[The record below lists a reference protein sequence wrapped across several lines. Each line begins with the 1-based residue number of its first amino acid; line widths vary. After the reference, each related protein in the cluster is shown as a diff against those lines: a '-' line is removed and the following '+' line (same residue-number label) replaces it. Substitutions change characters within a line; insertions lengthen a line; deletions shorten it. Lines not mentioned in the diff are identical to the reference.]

1 MVALALL
8 SLAWSWIGDARA
20 QSAKKTPK
28 TETYTRP
35 KPREPIKPQI
45 PDVNRFQDDKVFL
58 EHADSLFRPANEY
71 EEFQIVK
78 GTVKFRQGGM
88 WMFCDSAYYYPE
100 KNSMD
105 AFGHVEMRQGD
116 TLFVYADKLYYD
128 GLEKHATLV
137 RGPSR
142 DKVELKNR
150 TVNLKTDSLDYDVMN
165 ERGWYTTGG
174 VLQDDVNTLT
184 SIYGEYSPNTKQAKF
199 RDDVKLVNNKD
210 GYKLRTSELDYN
222 TETHIADINTH
233 TVIEGAN
240 DTIVTTKG
248 WYDTQTDHAQL
259 TSRSTITHRDSVN
272 NVTWLEGDSIIYD
285 KLTRLSRAYMFRDK
299 RKHQQPMVLTDTA
312 RKVQLIGGYG
322 EYNDSTRTA
331 MATEYPLLIEYSRP
345 DSLFLRADT
354 ILSYIVQE
362 MVWPDSLDNMLSAA
376 TRARLA
382 RFESLQQIADSM
394 PVVLSL
400 LPYKFQ
406 LPGWGIQPAQPE
418 QSELEPESESEPS
431 DSLDSVYTSEDFK
444 DIKDIKDPKDLNDL
458 NDLKDPKDPKDLTD
472 LTTPSDSAS
481 HNSLTAVDTVPPAP
495 PGPRLDK
502 LGRDSAFM
510 ITKDFHVAK
519 AIGKARFFNKDAQGV
534 ADTMIYVQHDSMMYM
549 LRKPLVWSGERQV
562 MGNRIDLHLND
573 STVDWAYL
581 PESGIL
587 GEHVDE
593 DFYQQL
599 SGTKMKAFIDNE
611 MIKRLEVEG
620 NVQTIVLPQESD
632 STVNKLVNAES
643 SYLTIDFVDGK
654 LDHLKMW
661 PEVSGTVTP
670 IGQVKQSQKFLQG
683 FRWLDMLRPQRGW
696 YGDRVRWIDELGE
709 VPEALEQWF
718 REASPIKAAPPKPSE
733 YKGMVRTAKKQGK

>member
-8 SLAWSWIGDARA
+8 GLAWSWIGDARA
-20 QSAKKTPK
+20 QSARNKPK

-248 WYDTQTDHAQL
+248 WYDTRTDHAQL
-259 TSRSTITHRDSVN
+259 TSRSTITHRDSAN

-299 RKHQQPMVLTDTA
+299 SKHQQPMVLTDTA

-362 MVWPDSLDNMLSAA
+362 LVWPDSLDNMLSAA

-406 LPGWGIQPAQPE
+406 LPGWGETPKLPE
-418 QSELEPESESEPS
+418 ESEEQAPVSERSEPSEVSEPSEPS
-431 DSLDSVYTSEDFK
+431 DSVDYSNNSNSTDTLDS
-444 DIKDIKDPKDLNDL
+444 L
-458 NDLKDPKDPKDLTD
+458 
-472 LTTPSDSAS
+472 A
-481 HNSLTAVDTVPPAP
+481 AVDTVPPAP

-510 ITKDFHVAK
+510 IPKDFHVAK

-709 VPEALEQWF
+709 VPEELEQWF

>member
-1 MVALALL
+1 MLKGRQAIVLMVALALL

-45 PDVNRFQDDKVFL
+45 PGVNRFQDDKVFL

-248 WYDTQTDHAQL
+248 WYDTRTDHAQL
-259 TSRSTITHRDSVN
+259 TSRSTITHRDSTN

-406 LPGWGIQPAQPE
+406 LPGWGEKPKLPE
-418 QSELEPESESEPS
+418 ESEEQAPVSERSERSEPSEPSEVSEPS
-431 DSLDSVYTSEDFK
+431 DSVDFSNHSNSTDTLDS
-444 DIKDIKDPKDLNDL
+444 L
-458 NDLKDPKDPKDLTD
+458 
-472 LTTPSDSAS
+472 A
-481 HNSLTAVDTVPPAP
+481 AVDTVPPAP
-495 PGPRLDK
+495 PGPKLDK

-510 ITKDFHVAK
+510 IPKDFHVAK

>member
-1 MVALALL
+1 MLKGRQAIVLMVALALL
-8 SLAWSWIGDARA
+8 GLAWSWIGDARA
-20 QSAKKTPK
+20 QSARNKPK

-222 TETHIADINTH
+222 TDTHIADINTH

-259 TSRSTITHRDSVN
+259 TSRSTITHRDSAN

-299 RKHQQPMVLTDTA
+299 SKHQQPMVLTDTA

-406 LPGWGIQPAQPE
+406 LPGWGEKPKLPE
-418 QSELEPESESEPS
+418 ESEEQAPVSERSERSEPSEPSEVSEPS
-431 DSLDSVYTSEDFK
+431 DSVDFSNHSNSTDTLDS
-444 DIKDIKDPKDLNDL
+444 L
-458 NDLKDPKDPKDLTD
+458 
-472 LTTPSDSAS
+472 A
-481 HNSLTAVDTVPPAP
+481 AVDTVPPAP
-495 PGPRLDK
+495 PGPKLDK

-510 ITKDFHVAK
+510 IPKDFHVAK

-709 VPEALEQWF
+709 VPEELEQWF

>member
-8 SLAWSWIGDARA
+8 GLAWSWIGDARA
-20 QSAKKTPK
+20 QSARNKPK

-248 WYDTQTDHAQL
+248 WYDTRTDHAQL
-259 TSRSTITHRDSVN
+259 TSRSTITHRDSAN

-299 RKHQQPMVLTDTA
+299 SKHQQPMVLTDTA

-406 LPGWGIQPAQPE
+406 LPGWGETPKLPE
-418 QSELEPESESEPS
+418 ESEEQAPVSERSERSEPSEPS
-431 DSLDSVYTSEDFK
+431 DSVDCSNNSNSTDTLDS
-444 DIKDIKDPKDLNDL
+444 L
-458 NDLKDPKDPKDLTD
+458 
-472 LTTPSDSAS
+472 A
-481 HNSLTAVDTVPPAP
+481 AVDTVPPAP

-510 ITKDFHVAK
+510 IPKDFHVAK

-573 STVDWAYL
+573 STVDWTYL

>member
-8 SLAWSWIGDARA
+8 GLAWSWIGDARA
-20 QSAKKTPK
+20 QSARNKPK

-248 WYDTQTDHAQL
+248 WYDTRTDHAQL
-259 TSRSTITHRDSVN
+259 TSRSTITHRDSAN

-299 RKHQQPMVLTDTA
+299 SKHQQPMVLTDTA

-406 LPGWGIQPAQPE
+406 MPGWGEKPKLPE
-418 QSELEPESESEPS
+418 ESEEQAPVSERSERSEPSEPSEVSEPS
-431 DSLDSVYTSEDFK
+431 DSVDFSNHSNSTDTLDS
-444 DIKDIKDPKDLNDL
+444 L
-458 NDLKDPKDPKDLTD
+458 
-472 LTTPSDSAS
+472 A
-481 HNSLTAVDTVPPAP
+481 AVDTVPPAP
-495 PGPRLDK
+495 PGPKLDK

-510 ITKDFHVAK
+510 IPKDFHVAK

-709 VPEALEQWF
+709 VPEELEQWF

>member
-8 SLAWSWIGDARA
+8 GLAWSWIGDARA
-20 QSAKKTPK
+20 QSARNKPK

-222 TETHIADINTH
+222 TDTHIADINTH

-259 TSRSTITHRDSVN
+259 TSRSTITHRDSAN

-299 RKHQQPMVLTDTA
+299 SKHQQPMVLTDTA

-406 LPGWGIQPAQPE
+406 LPGWGEKPKLPE
-418 QSELEPESESEPS
+418 ESEEQAPVSERSERSEPSEPS
-431 DSLDSVYTSEDFK
+431 DSVDYSNHSNSTDTLDS
-444 DIKDIKDPKDLNDL
+444 L
-458 NDLKDPKDPKDLTD
+458 
-472 LTTPSDSAS
+472 A
-481 HNSLTAVDTVPPAP
+481 AVDTVPPAP
-495 PGPRLDK
+495 PGPKLDK

-510 ITKDFHVAK
+510 IPKDFHVAK

>member
-8 SLAWSWIGDARA
+8 GLAWSWIGDARA
-20 QSAKKTPK
+20 QSARNKPK

-248 WYDTQTDHAQL
+248 WYDTRTDHAQL
-259 TSRSTITHRDSVN
+259 TSRSTITHRDSAN

-299 RKHQQPMVLTDTA
+299 SKHQQPMVLTDTA

-406 LPGWGIQPAQPE
+406 LPGWGEKPKLPE
-418 QSELEPESESEPS
+418 ESEEQAPVSERSERSEPSEPSEVSEPS
-431 DSLDSVYTSEDFK
+431 DSVDFSNHSNSTDTLDS
-444 DIKDIKDPKDLNDL
+444 L
-458 NDLKDPKDPKDLTD
+458 
-472 LTTPSDSAS
+472 A
-481 HNSLTAVDTVPPAP
+481 AVDTVPPAP
-495 PGPRLDK
+495 PGPKLDK
-502 LGRDSAFM
+502 LGHDSAFM
-510 ITKDFHVAK
+510 IPKDFHVAK

-632 STVNKLVNAES
+632 SNVNKLVNAES

-733 YKGMVRTAKKQGK
+733 YKGMVRTAKKQGR

>member
-8 SLAWSWIGDARA
+8 GLAWSWVCDARA
-20 QSAKKTPK
+20 QSARNKPK

-222 TETHIADINTH
+222 TDTHIADINTH

-248 WYDTQTDHAQL
+248 WYDTRTDHAQL
-259 TSRSTITHRDSVN
+259 TSRSTITHRDSAN

-299 RKHQQPMVLTDTA
+299 SKHQQPMVLTDTA

-406 LPGWGIQPAQPE
+406 LPGWGETPKLPE
-418 QSELEPESESEPS
+418 ESEEQAPVSERSEPSEPSEPS
-431 DSLDSVYTSEDFK
+431 DSVDCSNNSNSTDTLDS
-444 DIKDIKDPKDLNDL
+444 L
-458 NDLKDPKDPKDLTD
+458 
-472 LTTPSDSAS
+472 A
-481 HNSLTAVDTVPPAP
+481 AVDTVPPAP

-510 ITKDFHVAK
+510 IPKDFHVAK

-709 VPEALEQWF
+709 VPEELEQWF

>member
-8 SLAWSWIGDARA
+8 GLAWSWIGDARA
-20 QSAKKTPK
+20 QSARNKPK

-240 DTIVTTKG
+240 DTFVTTKG
-248 WYDTQTDHAQL
+248 WYDTRTDHAQL
-259 TSRSTITHRDSVN
+259 TSRSTITHRDSAN

-299 RKHQQPMVLTDTA
+299 SKHQQPMVLTDTA

-406 LPGWGIQPAQPE
+406 LPGWGEKPKLPE
-418 QSELEPESESEPS
+418 ESEEQAPVSERSERSEPSEPS
-431 DSLDSVYTSEDFK
+431 DSVDCSNNSNSTDTLDS
-444 DIKDIKDPKDLNDL
+444 L
-458 NDLKDPKDPKDLTD
+458 
-472 LTTPSDSAS
+472 A
-481 HNSLTAVDTVPPAP
+481 AVDTVPPAP

-510 ITKDFHVAK
+510 IPKDFHVAK

>member
-8 SLAWSWIGDARA
+8 GLAWSWIGDARA
-20 QSAKKTPK
+20 QSARNKPK

-58 EHADSLFRPANEY
+58 EYADSLFRPANEY

-150 TVNLKTDSLDYDVMN
+150 TVNLKTDSLDYDVVN

-248 WYDTQTDHAQL
+248 WYDTRTDHAQL
-259 TSRSTITHRDSVN
+259 TSRSTITHRDSAN

-299 RKHQQPMVLTDTA
+299 SKHQQPMVLTDTA

-406 LPGWGIQPAQPE
+406 LPGWGEKPKLPE
-418 QSELEPESESEPS
+418 ESEEQAPVSERSERSEPSEPSEVSEPS
-431 DSLDSVYTSEDFK
+431 DSVDFSNHSNSTDTLDS
-444 DIKDIKDPKDLNDL
+444 L
-458 NDLKDPKDPKDLTD
+458 
-472 LTTPSDSAS
+472 A
-481 HNSLTAVDTVPPAP
+481 AVDTVPPAP
-495 PGPRLDK
+495 PGPKLDK

-510 ITKDFHVAK
+510 IPKDFHVAK

-709 VPEALEQWF
+709 VPEELEQWF

>member
-8 SLAWSWIGDARA
+8 GLAWSWIGDARA
-20 QSAKKTPK
+20 QSARNKPK

-222 TETHIADINTH
+222 TDTHIADINTH

-248 WYDTQTDHAQL
+248 WYDTRTDHAQL
-259 TSRSTITHRDSVN
+259 TSRSTITHRDSAN

-299 RKHQQPMVLTDTA
+299 SKHQQPMVLTDTA

-406 LPGWGIQPAQPE
+406 LPGWGETPKLPE
-418 QSELEPESESEPS
+418 ESEEQAPVSERSERSEPSEPSEVSEPS
-431 DSLDSVYTSEDFK
+431 DSVDCSNNSNSTDTLD
-444 DIKDIKDPKDLNDL
+444 
-458 NDLKDPKDPKDLTD
+458 
-472 LTTPSDSAS
+472 
-481 HNSLTAVDTVPPAP
+481 SLTAVDTVPPAP
-495 PGPRLDK
+495 PGPKLDK

-510 ITKDFHVAK
+510 IPKDFHVAK

>member
-8 SLAWSWIGDARA
+8 GLAWSWIGDARA
-20 QSAKKTPK
+20 QSARNKPK

-248 WYDTQTDHAQL
+248 WYDTRTDHAQL
-259 TSRSTITHRDSVN
+259 TSRSTITHRDSAN

-299 RKHQQPMVLTDTA
+299 SKHQQPMVLTDTA

-406 LPGWGIQPAQPE
+406 LPGWGEKPKLPE
-418 QSELEPESESEPS
+418 ESEEQAPVSERSERSEPSEPSEVSEPS
-431 DSLDSVYTSEDFK
+431 DSVDFSNHSNSTDTLDS
-444 DIKDIKDPKDLNDL
+444 L
-458 NDLKDPKDPKDLTD
+458 
-472 LTTPSDSAS
+472 A
-481 HNSLTAVDTVPPAP
+481 AVDTVPPAP
-495 PGPRLDK
+495 PGPKLDK

-510 ITKDFHVAK
+510 IPKDFHVAK

-709 VPEALEQWF
+709 VPEELEQWF

>member
-8 SLAWSWIGDARA
+8 GLAWSWIGDARA
-20 QSAKKTPK
+20 QSARNKPK

-248 WYDTQTDHAQL
+248 WYDTRTDHAQL
-259 TSRSTITHRDSVN
+259 TSRSTITHRDSAN

-299 RKHQQPMVLTDTA
+299 SKHQQPMVLTDTA

-406 LPGWGIQPAQPE
+406 LPGWGEKPKLPE
-418 QSELEPESESEPS
+418 ESEEQAPVSERSERSEPSEPSEVSEPS
-431 DSLDSVYTSEDFK
+431 DSVDYSNHSNSTDTLDS
-444 DIKDIKDPKDLNDL
+444 L
-458 NDLKDPKDPKDLTD
+458 
-472 LTTPSDSAS
+472 A
-481 HNSLTAVDTVPPAP
+481 AVDTVPLAP
-495 PGPRLDK
+495 PGPKLDK

-510 ITKDFHVAK
+510 IPKDFHVAK

>member
-8 SLAWSWIGDARA
+8 GLAWSWIGDARA
-20 QSAKKTPK
+20 QSARNKPK

-248 WYDTQTDHAQL
+248 WYDTRTDHAQL
-259 TSRSTITHRDSVN
+259 TSRSTITHRDSAN

-299 RKHQQPMVLTDTA
+299 SKHQQPMVLTDTA

-406 LPGWGIQPAQPE
+406 LPGWGETPKLPE
-418 QSELEPESESEPS
+418 ESEEQAPVSERSERSEPSEPSESSEPS
-431 DSLDSVYTSEDFK
+431 DSVDYSNNSNSTDTLDS
-444 DIKDIKDPKDLNDL
+444 L
-458 NDLKDPKDPKDLTD
+458 
-472 LTTPSDSAS
+472 A
-481 HNSLTAVDTVPPAP
+481 AVDTVPPAP
-495 PGPRLDK
+495 PGPKLDK

-510 ITKDFHVAK
+510 IPKDFHVAK

-709 VPEALEQWF
+709 VPEELEQWF

>member
-1 MVALALL
+1 MLKGRQAIVLMVALALL

-45 PDVNRFQDDKVFL
+45 PGVNRFQDDKVFL

-248 WYDTQTDHAQL
+248 WYDTRTDHAQL
-259 TSRSTITHRDSVN
+259 TSRSTITHRDSAN

-299 RKHQQPMVLTDTA
+299 SKHQQPMVLTDTA

-406 LPGWGIQPAQPE
+406 LPGWGEKPKLPE
-418 QSELEPESESEPS
+418 ESEEQAPVSERSERSEPSEPSEVSEPS
-431 DSLDSVYTSEDFK
+431 DSVDFSNHSNSTDTLDS
-444 DIKDIKDPKDLNDL
+444 L
-458 NDLKDPKDPKDLTD
+458 
-472 LTTPSDSAS
+472 A
-481 HNSLTAVDTVPPAP
+481 AVDTVPPAP
-495 PGPRLDK
+495 PGPKLDK

-510 ITKDFHVAK
+510 IPKDFHVAK

>member
-8 SLAWSWIGDARA
+8 GLAWSWIGDARA
-20 QSAKKTPK
+20 QSARNKPK

-222 TETHIADINTH
+222 TDTHIADINTH

-248 WYDTQTDHAQL
+248 WYDTRTDHAQL
-259 TSRSTITHRDSVN
+259 TSRSTITHRDSAN

-299 RKHQQPMVLTDTA
+299 SKHQQPMVLTDTA

-406 LPGWGIQPAQPE
+406 LPGWGEKPKLPE
-418 QSELEPESESEPS
+418 ESEEQAPVSERSERSEPSEPSEVSEPS
-431 DSLDSVYTSEDFK
+431 DSVDFSNHSNSTDTLDS
-444 DIKDIKDPKDLNDL
+444 L
-458 NDLKDPKDPKDLTD
+458 
-472 LTTPSDSAS
+472 A
-481 HNSLTAVDTVPPAP
+481 AVDTVPPAP
-495 PGPRLDK
+495 PGPKLDK

-510 ITKDFHVAK
+510 IPKDFHVAK

-709 VPEALEQWF
+709 VPEELEQWF

>member
-8 SLAWSWIGDARA
+8 GLAWSWIGDARA
-20 QSAKKTPK
+20 QSARNKPK

-222 TETHIADINTH
+222 TDTHIADINTH

-248 WYDTQTDHAQL
+248 WYDTRTDHAQL
-259 TSRSTITHRDSVN
+259 TSRSTITHRDSAN

-299 RKHQQPMVLTDTA
+299 SKHQQPMVLTDTA

-406 LPGWGIQPAQPE
+406 LPGWGETPKLPE
-418 QSELEPESESEPS
+418 ESEEQAPVSERSERSEPSEPSESSEPS
-431 DSLDSVYTSEDFK
+431 DSVDYSNNSNSTDTLDS
-444 DIKDIKDPKDLNDL
+444 L
-458 NDLKDPKDPKDLTD
+458 
-472 LTTPSDSAS
+472 A
-481 HNSLTAVDTVPPAP
+481 AVDTVPPAP
-495 PGPRLDK
+495 PGPKLDK

-510 ITKDFHVAK
+510 IPKDFHVAK

-709 VPEALEQWF
+709 VPEELEQWF

>member
-8 SLAWSWIGDARA
+8 GLAWSWIGDARA
-20 QSAKKTPK
+20 QSARNKPK

-222 TETHIADINTH
+222 TDTHIADINTH

-248 WYDTQTDHAQL
+248 WYDTRTDHAQL
-259 TSRSTITHRDSVN
+259 TSRSTITHRDSAN

-299 RKHQQPMVLTDTA
+299 SKHQQPMVLTDTA

-406 LPGWGIQPAQPE
+406 LPGWGETPKLPE
-418 QSELEPESESEPS
+418 ESEEQAPVSERSERSERSEPSEPSEPSESSEPS
-431 DSLDSVYTSEDFK
+431 DSVDYSNNSNSTDTLDS
-444 DIKDIKDPKDLNDL
+444 L
-458 NDLKDPKDPKDLTD
+458 
-472 LTTPSDSAS
+472 A
-481 HNSLTAVDTVPPAP
+481 AVDTVPPAP
-495 PGPRLDK
+495 PGPKLDK

-510 ITKDFHVAK
+510 IPKDFHVAK

-709 VPEALEQWF
+709 VPEELEQWF

>member
-8 SLAWSWIGDARA
+8 GLAWSWIGDARA
-20 QSAKKTPK
+20 QSARNKPK

-248 WYDTQTDHAQL
+248 WYDTRTDHAQL
-259 TSRSTITHRDSVN
+259 TSRSTITHRDSAN

-299 RKHQQPMVLTDTA
+299 SKHQQPMVLTDTA

-406 LPGWGIQPAQPE
+406 LPGWGETPKLPE
-418 QSELEPESESEPS
+418 ESEEQAPVSERSERSEPSEPSEVSEPS
-431 DSLDSVYTSEDFK
+431 DSVDYSNHSNSTDTLDS
-444 DIKDIKDPKDLNDL
+444 L
-458 NDLKDPKDPKDLTD
+458 
-472 LTTPSDSAS
+472 A
-481 HNSLTAVDTVPPAP
+481 AVDTVPPAP
-495 PGPRLDK
+495 PGPKLDK

-510 ITKDFHVAK
+510 IPKDFHVAK

-573 STVDWAYL
+573 STVDWTYL

>member
-8 SLAWSWIGDARA
+8 GLAWSWIGDARA
-20 QSAKKTPK
+20 QSARNKPK

-150 TVNLKTDSLDYDVMN
+150 TVNLKTDSLEYDVMN

-248 WYDTQTDHAQL
+248 WYDTRTDHAQL
-259 TSRSTITHRDSVN
+259 TSRSTITHRDSAN

-299 RKHQQPMVLTDTA
+299 SKHQQPMVLTDTA

-406 LPGWGIQPAQPE
+406 LPGWGEKPKLPE
-418 QSELEPESESEPS
+418 ESEEQAPVSERSERSEPSEPSEVSEPS
-431 DSLDSVYTSEDFK
+431 DSVDCSNNSNSTDTLDS
-444 DIKDIKDPKDLNDL
+444 L
-458 NDLKDPKDPKDLTD
+458 
-472 LTTPSDSAS
+472 A
-481 HNSLTAVDTVPPAP
+481 AVDTVPPAP

-510 ITKDFHVAK
+510 IPKDFHVAK

>member
-8 SLAWSWIGDARA
+8 GLAWSWIGDARA
-20 QSAKKTPK
+20 QSARNKPK

-248 WYDTQTDHAQL
+248 WYDTRTDHAQL
-259 TSRSTITHRDSVN
+259 TSRSTITHRDSAN

-299 RKHQQPMVLTDTA
+299 SKHQQPMVLTDTA

-406 LPGWGIQPAQPE
+406 LPGWGETPKLPE
-418 QSELEPESESEPS
+418 ESEEQAPVSERSERSEPSEPSEVSEPS
-431 DSLDSVYTSEDFK
+431 DSVDYSNHSNSTDTLDS
-444 DIKDIKDPKDLNDL
+444 L
-458 NDLKDPKDPKDLTD
+458 
-472 LTTPSDSAS
+472 A
-481 HNSLTAVDTVPPAP
+481 AVDTVPPAP
-495 PGPRLDK
+495 PGPKLDK

-510 ITKDFHVAK
+510 IPKDFHVAK

>member
-8 SLAWSWIGDARA
+8 GLAWSWIGDARA
-20 QSAKKTPK
+20 QSARNKPK

-222 TETHIADINTH
+222 TDTHIADINTH

-248 WYDTQTDHAQL
+248 WYDTRTDHAQL
-259 TSRSTITHRDSVN
+259 TSRSTITHRDSAN

-299 RKHQQPMVLTDTA
+299 SKHQQPMVLTDTA

-406 LPGWGIQPAQPE
+406 LPGWGEKPKLPE
-418 QSELEPESESEPS
+418 ESEEQAPVSERSERSEPSEPSEVSEPS
-431 DSLDSVYTSEDFK
+431 DSVDYSNHSNSTDTLDS
-444 DIKDIKDPKDLNDL
+444 L
-458 NDLKDPKDPKDLTD
+458 
-472 LTTPSDSAS
+472 A
-481 HNSLTAVDTVPPAP
+481 AVDTVPPAP
-495 PGPRLDK
+495 PGPKLDK

-510 ITKDFHVAK
+510 IPKDFHVAK

-709 VPEALEQWF
+709 VPEELEQWF

>member
-8 SLAWSWIGDARA
+8 GLAWSWIGDARA
-20 QSAKKTPK
+20 QSARNKPK

-222 TETHIADINTH
+222 TDTHIADINTH

-259 TSRSTITHRDSVN
+259 TSRSTITHRDSAN

-299 RKHQQPMVLTDTA
+299 SKHQQPMVLTDTA

-406 LPGWGIQPAQPE
+406 LPGWGEKPKLPE
-418 QSELEPESESEPS
+418 ESEEQAPVSERSERSEPSEPSEVSEPS
-431 DSLDSVYTSEDFK
+431 DSVDFSNHSNSTDTLDS
-444 DIKDIKDPKDLNDL
+444 L
-458 NDLKDPKDPKDLTD
+458 
-472 LTTPSDSAS
+472 A
-481 HNSLTAVDTVPPAP
+481 AVDTVPPAP
-495 PGPRLDK
+495 PGPKLDK

-510 ITKDFHVAK
+510 IPKDFHVAK

-643 SYLTIDFVDGK
+643 SYLTIDFVNGK

>member
-8 SLAWSWIGDARA
+8 GLAWSWIGDARA
-20 QSAKKTPK
+20 QSARNKPK

-222 TETHIADINTH
+222 TDTHIADINTH

-259 TSRSTITHRDSVN
+259 TSRSTITHRDSAN

-299 RKHQQPMVLTDTA
+299 SKHQQPMVLTDTA

-406 LPGWGIQPAQPE
+406 LPGWGETPKLPE
-418 QSELEPESESEPS
+418 ESEEQAPVSERSERSEPS
-431 DSLDSVYTSEDFK
+431 DSVDYSNNSNSTDTLDS
-444 DIKDIKDPKDLNDL
+444 L
-458 NDLKDPKDPKDLTD
+458 
-472 LTTPSDSAS
+472 A
-481 HNSLTAVDTVPPAP
+481 AVDTVPPAP
-495 PGPRLDK
+495 PGPKLDK

-510 ITKDFHVAK
+510 IPKDFHVAK

>member
-8 SLAWSWIGDARA
+8 GLAWSWIGDARA
-20 QSAKKTPK
+20 QSARNKPK

-222 TETHIADINTH
+222 TDTHIADINTH

-248 WYDTQTDHAQL
+248 WYDTRTDHAQL
-259 TSRSTITHRDSVN
+259 TSRSTITHRDSAN

-299 RKHQQPMVLTDTA
+299 SKHQQPMVLTDTA

-406 LPGWGIQPAQPE
+406 LPGWGEKPKLPE
-418 QSELEPESESEPS
+418 ESEEQAPVSERSERSEPSEPSEVSEPS
-431 DSLDSVYTSEDFK
+431 DSVDCSNNSNSTDTLDS
-444 DIKDIKDPKDLNDL
+444 L
-458 NDLKDPKDPKDLTD
+458 
-472 LTTPSDSAS
+472 A
-481 HNSLTAVDTVPPAP
+481 AVDTVPPAP

-510 ITKDFHVAK
+510 IPKDFHVAK

-573 STVDWAYL
+573 STVDWTYL

-709 VPEALEQWF
+709 VPEELEQWF

>member
-137 RGPSR
+137 RGSSR

-222 TETHIADINTH
+222 TDTHIADINTH

-362 MVWPDSLDNMLSAA
+362 LVWPDSLDNKLSAA

-406 LPGWGIQPAQPE
+406 LPGWGEKPKLPE
-418 QSELEPESESEPS
+418 ESEEQAPVSESPEVSEPS
-431 DSLDSVYTSEDFK
+431 DSVDYSNNSNSTDTLDS
-444 DIKDIKDPKDLNDL
+444 L
-458 NDLKDPKDPKDLTD
+458 
-472 LTTPSDSAS
+472 A
-481 HNSLTAVDTVPPAP
+481 AVDTVPPAP

-510 ITKDFHVAK
+510 IPKDFHVAK

-709 VPEALEQWF
+709 VPEELEQWF

>member
-20 QSAKKTPK
+20 QSARNKPK

-248 WYDTQTDHAQL
+248 WYDTRTDHAQL
-259 TSRSTITHRDSVN
+259 TSRSTITHRDSAN

-299 RKHQQPMVLTDTA
+299 SKHQQPMVLTDTA

-406 LPGWGIQPAQPE
+406 LPGWGEKPKLPE
-418 QSELEPESESEPS
+418 ESEEQAPVSERSERSEPSEPSEVSEPS
-431 DSLDSVYTSEDFK
+431 DSVDCSNNSNSTDTLDS
-444 DIKDIKDPKDLNDL
+444 L
-458 NDLKDPKDPKDLTD
+458 
-472 LTTPSDSAS
+472 A
-481 HNSLTAVDTVPPAP
+481 AVDTVPPAP

-510 ITKDFHVAK
+510 IPKDFHVAK

-573 STVDWAYL
+573 STVDWTYL

>member
-8 SLAWSWIGDARA
+8 GLAWSWIGDARA
-20 QSAKKTPK
+20 QSARNKPK

-222 TETHIADINTH
+222 TDTHIADINTH

-259 TSRSTITHRDSVN
+259 TSRSTITHRDSAN

-322 EYNDSTRTA
+322 EYNDSTHTA

-406 LPGWGIQPAQPE
+406 LPGWGETPKLPE
-418 QSELEPESESEPS
+418 ESEEQAPVSERSERSEPSEPSEPS
-431 DSLDSVYTSEDFK
+431 DSVDYSNHSNSTDTLDS
-444 DIKDIKDPKDLNDL
+444 L
-458 NDLKDPKDPKDLTD
+458 
-472 LTTPSDSAS
+472 A
-481 HNSLTAVDTVPPAP
+481 AVDTVPPAP

-510 ITKDFHVAK
+510 IPKDFHVAK

-709 VPEALEQWF
+709 VPEELEQWF

>member
-8 SLAWSWIGDARA
+8 GLAWSWIGDARA
-20 QSAKKTPK
+20 QSARNKPK

-248 WYDTQTDHAQL
+248 WYDTRTDHAQL
-259 TSRSTITHRDSVN
+259 TSRSTITHRDSAN

-285 KLTRLSRAYMFRDK
+285 KLTRLSRAYVFRDK
-299 RKHQQPMVLTDTA
+299 SKHQQPMVLTDTA

-406 LPGWGIQPAQPE
+406 LPGWGEKPKLPE
-418 QSELEPESESEPS
+418 ESEEQAPVSERSERSEPSEPSEVSEPS
-431 DSLDSVYTSEDFK
+431 DSVDFSNHSNSTDTLDS
-444 DIKDIKDPKDLNDL
+444 L
-458 NDLKDPKDPKDLTD
+458 
-472 LTTPSDSAS
+472 A
-481 HNSLTAVDTVPPAP
+481 AVDTVPPAP

-510 ITKDFHVAK
+510 IPKDFHVAK